1 MALRLTSAIVK
12 RQAALSQTQA
22 RFLEFAARNPA
33 AFSRRAFSE
42 VHRKSEFGRF
52 AMQSWPMFLSATR
65 RDEIAQASLAICR
78 LIRSIPER
86 IFGNDPSK
94 LAWFYD
100 LDLPTARRNAALIGA
115 TGLLDRVTAR
125 ADLIWTPKGPRIC
138 EINFAGWLGGWE
150 MSAWEARFRC
160 VPLLRRFFT
169 QEGIVPRF
177 TDPLRTLCAHAI
189 EAGLAAGLGVAG
201 ELNLA
206 FCQTEPDETFLPLLD
221 ARYRE
226 ALAALAPGLGGRVV
240 LCQDGD
246 LSLRRGRLHLGRLA
260 IHLMLDTFEGR
271 FGRAAFSACA
281 NGAALAFDGPAT
293 AILSDKRNLALLSEA
308 VEAGG
313 FLSAA
318 ERAIVSAYLPW
329 TRRLVSG
336 HSLFR
341 GERAELS
348 YLAVAHR
355 RDLVLKRGLSLG
367 GEHVVVGRSTSPA
380 VWRRRVGEALA
391 EGDWILQE
399 YALPIPYLFQHPAGG
414 AAPHDLV
421 WGIFMNGN
429 RYGGGLLRMVPR
441 GADTVINVGR
451 GAAEGLIFEVEV

>member
-1 MALRLTSAIVK
+1 MSLRLTSAILE
-12 RQAALSQTQA
+12 RHAALSQTQA
-22 RFLEFAARNPA
+22 RFLEFVARNPA

-42 VHRKSEFGRF
+42 VHRKSEIGRF
-52 AMQSWPMFLSATR
+52 AMQSWPLFLSGER
-65 RDEIAQASLAICR
+65 RGEFAQASLAICR

-86 IFGNDPSK
+86 MFGNDPSK
-94 LAWFYD
+94 LAGFYD
-100 LDLPTARRNAALIGA
+100 LDLATARRNAALIGA
-115 TGLLDRVTAR
+115 TGLLDRVAAR
-125 ADLIWTPKGPRIC
+125 ADLLWTTEGPRIC

-150 MSAWEARFRC
+150 MSAREARFRR
-160 VPLLRRFFT
+160 VPLLRRFFAE
-169 QEGIVPRF
+169 EGIDPCF
-177 TDPLRTLCAHAI
+177 TDPLRALCANAV

-206 FCQTEPDETFLPLLD
+206 FCQTERDETFLPLLD
-221 ARYRE
+221 ERYRE
-226 ALAALAPGLGGRVV
+226 ALAAHAPGLGGRVV

-246 LSLRRGRLHLGRLA
+246 LSLRRGQLHLGRLTV
-260 IHLMLDTFEGR
+260 HLVLDTFEGR

-308 VEAGG
+308 VEERG

-329 TRRLVSG
+329 TRRLVSARSRF
-336 HSLFR
+336 H
-341 GERAELS
+341 GERAELPD
-348 YLAVAHR
+348 LALAHR

-367 GEHVVVGRSTSPA
+367 GEHVLVGRSTSPA

-399 YALPIPYLFQHPAGG
+399 YARSVPYLFQHPAGG
-414 AAPHDLV
+414 AALHDLV
-421 WGIFMNGN
+421 WGIFMNGDT
-429 RYGGGLLRMVPR
+429 YGGGLLRMVPH
-441 GADTVINVGR
+441 GAETVINVGR
-451 GAAEGLIFEVEV
+451 GATEGLIFEVEE